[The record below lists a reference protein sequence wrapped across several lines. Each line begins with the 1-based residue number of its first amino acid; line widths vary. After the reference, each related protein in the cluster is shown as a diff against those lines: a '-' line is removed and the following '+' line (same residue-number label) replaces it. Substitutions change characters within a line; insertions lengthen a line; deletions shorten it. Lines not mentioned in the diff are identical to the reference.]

1 MASVA
6 DYAALGIVS
15 IIGIAAAYLYFNQK
29 SISAGLTTA
38 VAEAGLAAD
47 KGIAT
52 AEIALPISS
61 QIGAANAKNGIVQ
74 GLNGIQGSNP
84 EYANAKV
91 VTQLSNVTDQQ
102 AINAMAAGTPT
113 IWITPSGTNTFGGSP
128 KETGSTLGSD
138 GNPFLY
144 ANGWQGAGY
153 YKGMFSASSPLIYY
167 FNNKTEYLAKT
178 QTGGSTSTTAASWS
192 SVSGVNTKVNIPST
206 WSWD

>member
-29 SISAGLTTA
+29 SISTDIT
-38 VAEAGLAAD
+38 EAGLAAD

-61 QIGAANAKNGIVQ
+61 QIGAANAKNGIVK

-84 EYANAKV
+84 EYSSAKV
-91 VTQLSNVTDQQ
+91 ITQTSNVTDQQ
-102 AINAMAAGTPT
+102 AINAMSAGTPT
-113 IWITPSGTNTFGGSP
+113 IWITPSGTYTFGGTP
-128 KETGSTLGSD
+128 AETGSTLGSD

-153 YKGMFSASSPLIYY
+153 YKGMFSSTSPLIYY

-178 QTGGSTSTTAASWS
+178 QTGGSTSTSAASWS
-192 SVSGVNTKVNIPST
+192 SVSGINTKVNIPST